1 METLKWYKS
10 KRKLDEFLTMALIG
24 DIKIYYTKENVTD
37 QTKLYEA
44 LGYYYIKTTD
54 FIRLLPYLRGCVFE
68 ECAKPARK
76 NLSPL
81 QFEFKLPEYYKSNKF

>member
-10 KRKLDEFLTMALIG
+10 KRKVDEFLTIALVD
-24 DIKIYYTKENVTD
+24 DIMTYYTKETVTD

-44 LGYYYIKTTD
+44 LGFYYIKTTD
-54 FIRLLPYLRGCVFE
+54 FNRLMPYLGGTVFE
-68 ECAKPARK
+68 ECEKPSRK

-81 QFEFKLPEYYKSNKF
+81 